1 MIRNALSLAALSILL
16 LTAAGQ
22 PGWAASF
29 DCAKAETADEKAV
42 CADRALNDED
52 VEMAVLYFQ
61 LKPLLGMGARGDL
74 DDEQV
79 AWLKRRA
86 SCGDDRTCLSK
97 AYQERVRQLRGGFE
111 ALAKRSPW

>member
-1 MIRNALSLAALSILL
+1 MIRNALSFATLSILL

-29 DCAKAETADEKAV
+29 NCAKAETADEKAI
-42 CADRALNDED
+42 CADRQLNDDD
-52 VEMAVLYFQ
+52 VEMAVLYSQ

-86 SCGDDRTCLSK
+86 SCGDDRACLSK
-97 AYQERVRQLRGGFE
+97 AYQDRVRQLRGGFE
-111 ALAKRSPW
+111 ALAKRSP